1 MEKKLKSAA
10 RLRDRIRKLKKEG
23 CRIVFT
29 NGCFDILHV
38 GHIRYLRQAAA
49 LGDVLVV
56 GLNSDRSVRS
66 LKGESR
72 PYVPEA
78 ERAEMLAALEMVDL
92 ITIFDEDTPRELI
105 AGLEPDVLVK
115 GGDWDL
121 SRIVGSDTVIA
132 AGGEVVAVDEVPG
145 RSTTSLIDEIIASRR
160 KEVEI

>member
-1 MEKKLKSAA
+1 MTEKLKSAD
-10 RLRDRIRKLKKEG
+10 RLRELIGDLKKEG
-23 CRIVFT
+23 RRIVFT

-38 GHIRYLRQAAA
+38 GHIRYLRQAAE

-56 GLNSDRSVRS
+56 GLNSDRSVRT

-92 ITIFDEDTPRELI
+92 IAIFDEETPRNLI
-105 AGLEPDVLVK
+105 AELKPDLLVK
-115 GGDWDL
+115 GGDWDP

-132 AGGEVVAVDEVPG
+132 GGGEVVAVDEVPG
-145 RSTTSLIDEIIASRR
+145 RSTTSLVNKIIASRR